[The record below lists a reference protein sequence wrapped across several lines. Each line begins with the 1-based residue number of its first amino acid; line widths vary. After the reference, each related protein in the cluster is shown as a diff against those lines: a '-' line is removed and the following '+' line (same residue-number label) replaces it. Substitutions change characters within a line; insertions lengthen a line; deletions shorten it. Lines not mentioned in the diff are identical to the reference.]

1 MEKKDSFKTLFKKLE
16 KDEND
21 FKKFRSKIEAIV
33 TDTGELSQ
41 EEKESLY
48 RDIEASVL
56 LKG

>member
-1 MEKKDSFKTLFKKLE
+1 MKKNDNFNALLKKLE

-33 TDTGELSQ
+33 TDTGELSK
-41 EEKESLY
+41 EEKESIY